1 MTASLLDDVAAT
13 FDRYVVL
20 PSSEARDAVVL
31 WVAAT
36 HVQPALFTAP
46 RLVISS
52 PEKRCGKSRLLDVI
66 EALSHNPLM
75 AFNATSAALV
85 RSIDADD
92 PPTLLFDEADTIWP
106 VNGGGGSGAEALR
119 ALLNA
124 GFNRGRP
131 VIRCSGSG
139 SNQTVVKL
147 PSFAMAALAG
157 IGDRVPDTVTDRA
170 VNIRMRRRAGH
181 EHADPLRSGDLP
193 ALHDLSQRL
202 GGWLGNHLTELSTA
216 RPALPV
222 TDRAAD
228 VWEPLV
234 AVADLASER
243 SEQARQATS
252 ERSERVGSL
261 SSASWGERARHA
273 CRVLCE
279 AYSATETDSGPA
291 AILMAIR
298 DTFGDSSRVSTA
310 ELVSALSPLGIT
322 DALGLSAALRPYGI
336 ASQTLR
342 LPTGAR
348 LKGYRLDDFAD
359 TFARFGTDL
368 AEELAS

>member
-1 MTASLLDDVAAT
+1 VTDALLDDVAAT

-20 PSSEARDAVVL
+20 PTPETRDAVVL
-31 WVAAT
+31 WTVAT
-36 HVQPALFTAP
+36 HAQPALFTAP

-52 PEKRCGKSRLLDVI
+52 PEKRCGKSRLLDVV
-66 EALSHNPLM
+66 EALCHSPLM

-106 VNGGGGSGAEALR
+106 ASGSGGAGAEALR

-139 SNQTVVKL
+139 SAQTVIRL

-157 IGDRVPDTVTDRA
+157 IGDRVPDTITDRA

-193 ALHDLSQRL
+193 ALRELGQRL
-202 GGWLGNHLTELSTA
+202 SGWLGNHLAELSTA

-234 AVADLASER
+234 AVADLA
-243 SEQARQATS
+243 
-252 ERSERVGSL
+252 GY
-261 SSASWGERARHA
+261 SWGERARHA
-273 CRVLCE
+273 CRVLCAAHSDAE
-279 AYSATETDSGPA
+279 RDSGPGA
-291 AILMAIR
+291 LLNAIR
-298 DTFGDSSRVSTA
+298 DTFGPASRVSTA

-322 DALGLSAALRPYGI
+322 DASGLSAALRPYGI
-336 ASQTLR
+336 APTTLR

-368 AEELAS
+368 NDEELAS

>member
-1 MTASLLDDVAAT
+1 MTTSLLDDVAAT

-20 PSSEARDAVVL
+20 PSPEARDAVVL
-31 WVAAT
+31 WVAAS
-36 HVQPALFTAP
+36 HAQPALFTAP

-106 VNGGGGSGAEALR
+106 INGSGGSGAEALR

-139 SNQTVVKL
+139 SNQTVIKL

-157 IGDRVPDTVTDRA
+157 IGNRVPDTVTDRA

-193 ALHDLSQRL
+193 ALHELSRRL

-234 AVADLASER
+234 TVADLASE
-243 SEQARQATS
+243 QATS
-252 ERSERVGSL
+252 ERVGYL
-261 SSASWGERARHA
+261 SSSSSWGERARRA

-279 AYSATETDSGPA
+279 AHSATETDSGPGA
-291 AILMAIR
+291 LLNAIR

-336 ASQTLR
+336 APTTLR

-368 AEELAS
+368 DEELAS